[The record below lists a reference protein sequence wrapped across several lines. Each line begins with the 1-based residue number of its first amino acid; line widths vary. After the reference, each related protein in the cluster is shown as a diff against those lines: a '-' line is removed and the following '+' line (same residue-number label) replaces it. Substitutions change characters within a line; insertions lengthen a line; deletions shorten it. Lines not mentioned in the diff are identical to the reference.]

1 MLLLFFIFV
10 VAVVIEYYLLVG
22 FFCNE
27 CVVWGEMGMCMI
39 NVKIRDIIMFFLNS
53 NLLNERGRI
62 SFNNVAFNCYF

>member
-39 NVKIRDIIMFFLNS
+39 NVKIRDIIMFFFVFKFT
-53 NLLNERGRI
+53 E
-62 SFNNVAFNCYF
+62 